1 MTSTR
6 SSAGRC
12 EPRRCSI
19 TVVRPGRP
27 GPVGNLLSRTHKT
40 EPRSLTPNFTMEVS
54 GSPIGRDVDAEFFA
68 HGKYRDVF
76 AQHLSFDDS
85 EGDGGL
91 ATPNGYD
98 S

>member
-1 MTSTR
+1 
-6 SSAGRC
+6 
-12 EPRRCSI
+12 
-19 TVVRPGRP
+19 
-27 GPVGNLLSRTHKT
+27 
-40 EPRSLTPNFTMEVS
+40 MEVS

-76 AQHLSFDDS
+76 AQHLSFDDL

>member
-1 MTSTR
+1 
-6 SSAGRC
+6 
-12 EPRRCSI
+12 
-19 TVVRPGRP
+19 
-27 GPVGNLLSRTHKT
+27 
-40 EPRSLTPNFTMEVS
+40 MEVS